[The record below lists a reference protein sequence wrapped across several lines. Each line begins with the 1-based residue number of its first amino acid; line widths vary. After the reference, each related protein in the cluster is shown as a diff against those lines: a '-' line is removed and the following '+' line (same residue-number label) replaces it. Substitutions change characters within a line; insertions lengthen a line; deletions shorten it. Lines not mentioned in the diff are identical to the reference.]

1 MAYINVY
8 TFLVHYEDEPV
19 KYNPWEKS
27 EYQMSPGITC
37 VCRAPQT
44 YFQEMG
50 FNLPTVLAS
59 LFFCWGIEYV
69 FSWDSCICN
78 SLVVA
83 EHPDEHI
90 RHRILRL
97 LNDEEY

>member
-1 MAYINVY
+1 MY
-8 TFLVHYEDEPV
+8 TFLVDYKDKLV
-19 KYNPWEKS
+19 KCNPCVKLQ
-27 EYQMSPGITC
+27 YQVITC
-37 VCRAPQT
+37 IHRMPQT

-59 LFFCWGIEYV
+59 LLFLWGIEYV
-69 FSWDSCICN
+69 FCRDSCICN

-90 RHRILRL
+90 RHCILWL
-97 LNDEEY
+97 